1 MKQIVVLNTAQT
13 CKTLKE
19 HGMTIQPNHLRAGID
34 CGAYPFGV
42 AVQMSKGAVYEIFKP
57 LLMRWI
63 EERSEEVVEC
73 HG

>member
-1 MKQIVVLNTAQT
+1 MRQIVVISVSQACNI
-13 CKTLKE
+13 LKQ

-42 AVQMSKGAVYEIFKP
+42 SVKMDKSNVYEIFKP

-63 EERSEEVVEC
+63 MERSEDPTL
-73 HG
+73 

>member
-1 MKQIVVLNTAQT
+1 MKQIVVISVSRA
-13 CKTLKE
+13 CEILKQ

-42 AVQMSKGAVYEIFKP
+42 SVKMGKSNVYEIFKP

-63 EERSEEVVEC
+63 SERSEEESAL
-73 HG
+73 